1 MDSALVSVLGSGVDH
16 PKHWSLCPERRQLF
30 DMMFYHSIR
39 IPNKDKNWYLIM
51 TDKTLYFGM
60 IAVAFEL

>member
-1 MDSALVSVLGSGVDH
+1 MDSAFVPVLGSGADH
-16 PKHWSLCPERRQLF
+16 PKQWSLCPERCNLF

-39 IPNKDKNWYLIM
+39 ILNKDKNWYQII
-51 TDKTLYFGM
+51 TDKTLYLGM